1 MELGRCLVRIIH
13 RDITLTNIVIR
24 PSCLQAC
31 DNYEPDEVDDVDS
44 IEAEENSVNR
54 HSRSVNRHIYDLN
67 YEISGTREWFE
78 ILGSMIAKLTNLNQL
93 TFDGIDPEYEYLERF
108 WGEVSSSNSLTSIAF
123 ANMNLERSDD
133 ILCAIGA
140 PNIRNVMFNNCSL
153 HHEIGYCLRHIHV
166 DHYSISTLHFEE
178 CRFTNTSTIRGIVD
192 FVGHLVVLPS
202 VTSLQFVS
210 CAFDDELSICL
221 VRCFHEERDRLG
233 LGLVQINLV

>member
-31 DNYEPDEVDDVDS
+31 DNYEPDEADDVDS

-54 HSRSVNRHIYDLN
+54 HIYDLN
-67 YEISGTREWFE
+67 YETSGTREWFE
-78 ILGSMIAKLTNLNQL
+78 VLGSMIAKLTNLNQL

-123 ANMNLERSDD
+123 ANMNLEHSDD

-153 HHEIGYCLRHIHV
+153 HHEIGYCLRYIHV

-178 CRFTNTSTIRGIVD
+178 CRFTNTSTIRGVVD
-192 FVGHLVVLPS
+192 FVGHLAILQS
-202 VTSLQFVS
+202 VTSLKFIS

-221 VRCFHEERDRLG
+221 VRCFHEERVRLG